1 MLIAGLTGPI
11 ASGKSTV
18 EKFIQEQGIPVLDAD
33 KVVYKLY
40 QKGSP
45 IVQNLSHLC
54 GQSITDIH
62 GNVDRTKLSE
72 LVRKDSHLLKN
83 IEEIVHPAVRRSIYH
98 WLQAEYEKKSTI
110 VVLSIPLMFDAG
122 FHELCD
128 TVICCIADDKIRKQR
143 FMERPNT
150 TNSKWE
156 IINSKQL
163 SSKQYAEKSDFII
176 YTDTELE
183 LTHKE
188 TLSIIEKVQCIK
200 PAAYLKWLKLYL

>member
-62 GNVDRTKLSE
+62 
-72 LVRKDSHLLKN
+72 
-83 IEEIVHPAVRRSIYH
+83 
-98 WLQAEYEKKSTI
+98 
-110 VVLSIPLMFDAG
+110 
-122 FHELCD
+122 
-128 TVICCIADDKIRKQR
+128 
-143 FMERPNT
+143 
-150 TNSKWE
+150 
-156 IINSKQL
+156 
-163 SSKQYAEKSDFII
+163 
-176 YTDTELE
+176 
-183 LTHKE
+183 
-188 TLSIIEKVQCIK
+188 
-200 PAAYLKWLKLYL
+200 